1 MEGAFQSSGTGY
13 EVRFGEYRFLPGSG
27 VLLRQDS
34 PVRIG
39 SRARMLLRTLAQNPG
54 ETIGYAE
61 LISSAWPGIH
71 VDEANL
77 RVQMSAL
84 RRLLDAGSSGPSHIS
99 NTPGRGYALTCPP
112 VPNPENQLGAG
123 LNAMGLISPLSSMI
137 GRGED
142 VAIALDRL
150 QRHRCLSIVG
160 PGGIG
165 KTRLAVELCWCL
177 ADDDQFRICFVDLAP
192 LASADLVPAAI
203 AATFGGTGDPHNAPE
218 QLILAAVRATP
229 TLLVLDN
236 CEHVLDVTAALAGRL
251 LLQAPDLRILVTS
264 REPFLI
270 DGEAV
275 LRLGGLELPPE
286 GTMPPSLVEALNY
299 PGIELLVE
307 RAMAAQ
313 SVSFSDQDVPALVQ
327 IARRLDGIP
336 LAIELAAGRI
346 EAIGVEALAHALEGQ
361 ISLLDGGKRTALPR
375 HRTLAAT
382 LEWSF
387 NLLSEDE
394 RNLLVM
400 LSVFQGEFQLEAAGQ
415 VSKSEFESLLRLVA
429 SLVTKS
435 FVIVSR
441 SGQSVRY
448 RLLETTRAFCASRLA
463 DRADAPE
470 IQHRHAAHL
479 VTELAQAIRI
489 GGTNA
494 EGRGDHNAELRRIAA
509 DIRAAIAWGLR
520 EGGDA
525 RLAVQLI
532 VESGPMW
539 LRLSMLKDYA
549 LVIERAIDI
558 FSNHPDLDETDLVWL
573 APSLHKAWYN
583 SLGLSPKV
591 QPMLIKAIDVA
602 HRTEN
607 RSCHL
612 DCLWA
617 MFGTRLTQARYGD
630 ALIYAREFQQVAEA
644 SGDTAQIAMAHRIVA
659 LSMWRDGNLVDAA
672 RHGRAAL
679 RSNAQM
685 TAHVQLDLMY
695 KQGVTS
701 RANMSNLLWLTGQ
714 ADAALDLA
722 HEAVTVGLSGDLLG
736 LAYGLGMMII
746 PLTFWVGDIEQ
757 AESLSALLMKIS
769 AENDYSYWG
778 RWGRTYQSA
787 VHRLKHGV
795 AAPDDAIIA
804 YADELDGLHR
814 HILATILPGLPM
826 AWITQMDGE
835 EKRHHPHWSTA
846 ELQRIAAMQLLS
858 GGDAEGA
865 RAQLEFA
872 FETARSQGAMAWE
885 LRIATNLAE
894 LDLHSGYQT
903 LARDRLSESLR
914 RMTQGTKTQDV
925 RQARRLLSAI
935 K

>member
-1 MEGAFQSSGTGY
+1 MQH
-13 EVRFGEYRFLPGSG
+13 EVRFGEYRFFLRSG
-27 VLLRQDS
+27 VLLRQDT
-34 PVRIG
+34 PIRIG
-39 SRARMLLRTLAQNPG
+39 SRARVLLQALARNPG
-54 ETIGYAE
+54 ETIAYSE
-61 LISSAWPGIH
+61 LIAAAWPGIR
-71 VDEANL
+71 VEEANL

-84 RRLLDAGSSGPSHIS
+84 RRLLDAGSSGPSHIANS
-99 NTPGRGYALTCPP
+99 PGRGYALTCLPTLDNDDQKIP
-112 VPNPENQLGAG
+112 AAPIVG
-123 LNAMGLISPLSSMI
+123 LLSPLSSMI

-150 QRHRCLSIVG
+150 QRHRCLSVVG

-165 KTRLAVELCWCL
+165 KTRLAIELCWCL
-177 ADDDQFRICFVDLAP
+177 AENAECRICFVDLAP
-192 LASADLVPAAI
+192 LGSGELVSSTI
-203 AATFGGTGDPHNAPE
+203 AATLGGTEDPHAPVE
-218 QLILAAVRATP
+218 QRILAAVRSVP

-236 CEHVLDVTAALAGRL
+236 CEHVLEATAGLADRL
-251 LLQAPDLRILVTS
+251 LRQAPNLRILATS

-275 LRLGGLELPPE
+275 LRLSGLALPPE
-286 GTMPPSLVEALNY
+286 DALPVSLAEALDY
-299 PGIELLVE
+299 PAIELLVE

-313 SVSFSDQDVPALVQ
+313 GVSFSGPDVPALVRIVQ
-327 IARRLDGIP
+327 RLDGIP

-346 EAIGVEALAHALEGQ
+346 EAIGPEALAHALEGQ
-361 ISLLDGGKRTALPR
+361 ISLLDRGRRPALPR

-387 NLLSEDE
+387 DLLSEDE
-394 RNLLVM
+394 RSLLVT
-400 LSVFQGEFQLEAAGQ
+400 LSVFQGEFQLEGAGQ
-415 VSKSEFESLLRLVA
+415 VSQIEFESLLRLVA

-441 SGQSVRY
+441 SGQAVRY
-448 RLLETTRAFCASRLA
+448 RLLETTRTFCTSQLA
-463 DRADAPE
+463 KRADASE
-470 IQHRHAAHL
+470 ILHRHATHMVA
-479 VTELAQAIRI
+479 ELAPAIRTS
-489 GGTNA
+489 GTDA
-494 EGRGDHNAELRRIAA
+494 QGHAELRRIAA
-509 DIRAAIAWGLR
+509 DIRAAMVWGLR

-532 VESGPMW
+532 VESGPLW

-549 LVIERAIDI
+549 LIIERAIDI
-558 FSNHPDLDETDLVWL
+558 FSTHPELDETDLVWL

-602 HRTEN
+602 RRTEN

-617 MFGTRLTQARYGD
+617 MFGTRLTEARYGG
-630 ALIYAREFQQVAEA
+630 ALSYAREFQKVAEA
-644 SGDTAQIAMAHRIVA
+644 SGDAAQIAMAHRIVA
-659 LSMWRDGNLVDAA
+659 LSMWRDGNLGDAA

-722 HEAVTVGLSGDLLG
+722 HEAVTVGLSGDMLG

-757 AESLSALLMKIS
+757 AESLSALLLKIS

-787 VHRLKHGV
+787 VHRLRHGT
-795 AAPDDAIIA
+795 AASDDAIEA
-804 YADELDGLHR
+804 YSEEMDGLHR
-814 HILATILPGLPM
+814 HILATILPDLPLEWVTRHD
-826 AWITQMDGE
+826 AD
-835 EKRHHPHWSTA
+835 EKRDHPHWCTA
-846 ELQRIAAMQLLS
+846 ELQRIVALQLLAR
-858 GGDAEGA
+858 GDTEGA
-865 RAQLEFA
+865 RTQLEFA
-872 FETARSQGAMAWE
+872 FETARGQGALAWA
-885 LRIATNLAE
+885 LRIATNLAD
-894 LDLHSGYQT
+894 LDLRNGEWM
-903 LARDRLSESLR
+903 LARDRLSQTLLR
-914 RMTQGTKTQDV
+914 IPQGTKTRDV
-925 RQARRLLSAI
+925 RQARNLLAAMR
-935 K
+935 

>member
-1 MEGAFQSSGTGY
+1 MDDAFQYSERQR
-13 EVRFGEYRFLPGSG
+13 EVRFGEFRFFFSSG

-39 SRARMLLRTLAQNPG
+39 SRARMLLQRLAQSPG

-77 RVQMSAL
+77 RVQMSTL
-84 RRLLDAGSSGPSHIS
+84 RRLLDAGSPGPSHIV
-99 NTPGRGYALTCPP
+99 NTPGRGYSLNCEQLPG
-112 VPNPENQLGAG
+112 PECSPKIGQNVVG
-123 LNAMGLISPLSSMI
+123 LLAPLSTMI

-142 VAIALDRL
+142 MAVALDRL
-150 QRHRCLSIVG
+150 QCHRCLSIVG

-165 KTRLAVELCWCL
+165 KTRLAVSLCWHIAE
-177 ADDDQFRICFVDLAP
+177 ADDRRICFVDLAP
-192 LASADLVPAAI
+192 LGSSDLVPATI
-203 AATFGGTGDPHNAPE
+203 AATLGGTEELHAPAE
-218 QLILAAVRATP
+218 QRILTAIRGSP

-236 CEHVLDVTAALAGRL
+236 CEHVLEATAELANT
-251 LLQAPDLRILVTS
+251 LLQQAPELRILATS

-275 LRLGGLELPPE
+275 LRLGGLALPPDD
-286 GTMPPSLVEALNY
+286 PVPASLAEALDY
-299 PGIELLVE
+299 PAIELLVD
-307 RAMAAQ
+307 RAMAAHG
-313 SVSFSDQDVPALVQ
+313 VVFSGQDVPALVR
-327 IARRLDGIP
+327 IAQRLDGIP
-336 LAIELAAGRI
+336 LAIELAASRI
-346 EAIGVEALAHALEGQ
+346 EAIGVAALAQALDGQ
-361 ISLLDGGKRTALPR
+361 ITLLDGGKRSASPR
-375 HRTLAAT
+375 HRTLVAT

-387 NLLSEDE
+387 DLLSDDE
-394 RNLLVM
+394 RNLLVT
-400 LSVFQGEFQLEAAGQ
+400 LSVFQGEFQLEGAGQ
-415 VSKSEFESLLRLVA
+415 VSQTEFESLLRLVS

-435 FVIVSR
+435 FIIVSR
-441 SGQSVRY
+441 SGQTVRY
-448 RLLETTRAFCASRLA
+448 RLLETTRAFCAARMAS
-463 DRADAPE
+463 RADASE
-470 IQHRHAAHL
+470 IQRRHAAHL
-479 VTELAQAIRI
+479 VTELALAI
-489 GGTNA
+489 GAGSANA
-494 EGRGDHNAELRRIAA
+494 EGNAELRRIAA
-509 DIRAAIAWGLR
+509 DVRAALAWGLC

-532 VESGPMW
+532 VESGPLW

-549 LVIERAIDI
+549 LIIERAIDV
-558 FSNHPDLDETDLVWL
+558 FSTHPELDETDLVWL

-583 SLGLSPKV
+583 SLGLSQKV
-591 QPMLIKAIDVA
+591 QPMLIRAIDVA
-602 HRTEN
+602 RRTGN

-617 MFGTRLTQARYGD
+617 MFGTRLTQARYGG
-630 ALIYAREFQQVAEA
+630 ALAYAREFQQVAEA
-644 SGDTAQIAMAHRIVA
+644 SGDAAQIAMAHRIVA
-659 LSMWRDGNLVDAA
+659 LSMWRDGNLSDAA

-769 AENDYSYWG
+769 SENDYSYWG

-787 VHRLKHGV
+787 VHRLRHGA
-795 AAPDDAIIA
+795 AAPDDAIDA
-804 YADELDGLHR
+804 YAAEMDGLHR
-814 HILATILPGLPM
+814 HILATILPDQPLE
-826 AWITQMDGE
+826 WVTQHDAAE
-835 EKRHHPHWSTA
+835 VRTAPHWCTA
-846 ELQRIAAMQLLS
+846 ELQRIAALQLLAK
-858 GGDAEGA
+858 GDTEGA
-865 RAQLEFA
+865 RAQLAFA
-872 FETARSQGAMAWE
+872 FDTARGQGATAWA
-885 LRIATNLAE
+885 LRIATNIA
-894 LDLHSGYQT
+894 DLERHSGET
-903 LARDRLSESLR
+903 DAARDMLTETLG
-914 RMTQGTKTQDV
+914 RMSQGAKTRDV
-925 RQARRLLSAI
+925 RRARRLLAELQ
-935 K
+935 